1 MREPPGALDG
11 TGSVSRERGWGK
23 KLDGMIEAGHNVQI
37 YGTGQI
43 KNEATFFIVFIIILF
58 TVLIHRVG
66 RDEAALLHLTLRE
79 CCSGNIAPTS
89 LFYCNTLRSET
100 TTS

>member
-11 TGSVSRERGWGK
+11 ARSVSRARGRGK
-23 KLDGMIEAGHNVQI
+23 KLDGMIEAGHNVLI

-58 TVLIHRVG
+58 TVLVHRVG
-66 RDEAALLHLTLRE
+66 RDEAALLNLTLRE
-79 CCSGNIAPTS
+79 SCAGNIAPTS

-100 TTS
+100 TT